1 MFSKKLLG
9 HLALSFGAGFIVA
22 RELSDE
28 PISFGFIRRHHAATI
43 QNHPAALVPYSAPL
57 KPAVDD
63 LALNKSTRTSDI
75 MRHGYPSLDNLRV
88 YDDFVI
94 SYDRRNRVPN
104 WVFEHLNS
112 EKLKSF
118 EDADRGKSDFKEDP
132 LIHPY
137 FRSKNDD
144 YKGSG
149 YDRGHMAAASNHR
162 NTQRI
167 MDQTFFL
174 TNIAPQVCIGF
185 SILD

>member
-9 HLALSFGAGFIVA
+9 HLAFGFGAGFFVA
-22 RELSDE
+22 RELSDDT
-28 PISFGFIRRHHAATI
+28 IFFGIKKPHIAATVH
-43 QNHPAALVPYSAPL
+43 NPPSSLVPYSAPV
-57 KPAVDD
+57 KPTIDD
-63 LALNKSTRTSDI
+63 LALNKSTRTADI

-104 WVFEHLNS
+104 WVFEHLNH

-118 EDADRGKSDFKEDP
+118 EDTDRGKSEFKEDP

-137 FRSKNDD
+137 FRSRNED

-174 TNIAPQVCIGF
+174 TNIAPQV
-185 SILD
+185 